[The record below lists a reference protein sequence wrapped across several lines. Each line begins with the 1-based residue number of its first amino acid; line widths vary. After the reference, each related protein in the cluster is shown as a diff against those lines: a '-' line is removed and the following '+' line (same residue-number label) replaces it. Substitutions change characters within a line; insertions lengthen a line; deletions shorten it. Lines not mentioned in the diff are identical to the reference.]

1 MPNEHIIIII
11 LLIFIMLAC
20 SACCFVSLSGF
31 TPLRCC
37 PCPGLPHC
45 SVFLVRVCPALG
57 PFSLS
62 GFTPLRV
69 CLVRVFAVA
78 MFSLSGSTLLL
89 CFFLSGFT
97 LPLLRFPCPGL
108 PHCDAFLVRVKVIHL
123 TLRPYPG
130 FSTSSFLTPFGARS
144 SAHGFKMG
152 PNGRL

>member
-11 LLIFIMLAC
+11 LIFIMLAC

-37 PCPGLPHC
+37 PCPGLPRC

-62 GFTPLRV
+62 KFTPLRV

-78 MFSLSGSTLLL
+78 MFSLSGATLLL

-97 LPLLRFPCPGL
+97 LPLLRVPCPGLPRCDAFLVWVYPVALLFLVRVYPAVAPFSLSGFIPLRCFPCPGL
-108 PHCDAFLVRVKVIHL
+108 PRF
-123 TLRPYPG
+123 
-130 FSTSSFLTPFGARS
+130 
-144 SAHGFKMG
+144 
-152 PNGRL
+152 